1 MTGFWARCAPVFEE
15 NRAPFPVQVEGTC
28 SGVYGFVLAVISV
41 LDMGEGLIREGT
53 GAAVF
58 NVTYQCVTFK
68 PHKGEVLD
76 VVVSTVNKVRPD
88 CVDRVLDVVAGCID
102 GQLAA
107 PQQLFALSKEQGAK
121 ASFVHASNPP
131 SHPLTPSQMGFF
143 AEAGPLQ
150 VFVSNHL
157 IPEAFEFNSTHEPC
171 YVTADGEQKI
181 AAAADVRLR
190 IVGTRIDANEIVRP
204 GSEGM

>member
-1 MTGFWARCAPVFEE
+1 M
-15 NRAPFPVQVEGTC
+15 
-28 SGVYGFVLAVISV
+28 
-41 LDMGEGLIREGT
+41 RE
-53 GAAVF
+53 
-58 NVTYQCVTFK
+58 C
-68 PHKGEVLD
+68 
-76 VVVSTVNKVRPD
+76 R
-88 CVDRVLDVVAGCID
+88 
-102 GQLAA
+102 
-107 PQQLFALSKEQGAK
+107 
-121 ASFVHASNPP
+121 PP

-190 IVGTRIDANEIVRP
+190 IVGTRIDANEIVRS
-204 GSEGM
+204 GSEGMRRYGPAHAATEAPAFRK

>member
-1 MTGFWARCAPVFEE
+1 MFYLLNLSRELEVHPRFFGPKLGEE
-15 NRAPFPVQVEGTC
+15 IERRLRQEVEGTC

-76 VVVSTVNKVRPD
+76 VVVSTVNK
-88 CVDRVLDVVAGCID
+88 
-102 GQLAA
+102 
-107 PQQLFALSKEQGAK
+107 
-121 ASFVHASNPP
+121 
-131 SHPLTPSQMGFF
+131 MGFF

-190 IVGTRIDANEIVRP
+190 IVGTRIDANEIFAV
-204 GSEGM
+204 GDIKADYLGVLQMT